1 MIISHKHKFIFIHP
15 QRGGGTSITSALI
28 PVLGKDDEIY
38 GCEKKYEI
46 LSEENRVKNIK
57 ELRVSTEIELKSIAH
72 KTKIS
77 LKNLKSIENLDF
89 DKLPS
94 EPWRNSF
101 ITQYCECIENFSK
114 KEN

>member
-1 MIISHKHKFIFIHP
+1 MSLSGFKDKLDE
-15 QRGGGTSITSALI
+15 SIKRIDNANN
-28 PVLGKDDEIY
+28 
-38 GCEKKYEI
+38 
-46 LSEENRVKNIK
+46 LSLFSRVKNIK

>member
-1 MIISHKHKFIFIHP
+1 MSLNNFKDKLDE
-15 QRGGGTSITSALI
+15 SIKRIDNANNPS
-28 PVLGKDDEIY
+28 
-38 GCEKKYEI
+38 
-46 LSEENRVKNIK
+46 LSSRVKNIK

>member
-1 MIISHKHKFIFIHP
+1 MGLRDFKDKLDE
-15 QRGGGTSITSALI
+15 SIKRIDNANNPS
-28 PVLGKDDEIY
+28 
-38 GCEKKYEI
+38 
-46 LSEENRVKNIK
+46 LSSRVKNIK
-57 ELRVSTEIELKSIAH
+57 ELRLSTEIELKSIAH

>member
-1 MIISHKHKFIFIHP
+1 MSLSDFKDKLDE
-15 QRGGGTSITSALI
+15 SIKRINNADNPS
-28 PVLGKDDEIY
+28 
-38 GCEKKYEI
+38 
-46 LSEENRVKNIK
+46 LSSRVKNIK

-77 LKNLKSIENLDF
+77 MKNLKSIENLDF

-94 EPWRNSF
+94 QPWRNSF

>member
-1 MIISHKHKFIFIHP
+1 MSLRDFKDKLD
-15 QRGGGTSITSALI
+15 QSIKRIDNANNPS
-28 PVLGKDDEIY
+28 
-38 GCEKKYEI
+38 
-46 LSEENRVKNIK
+46 LSSRVKNIK

>member
-1 MIISHKHKFIFIHP
+1 MGLSDF
-15 QRGGGTSITSALI
+15 
-28 PVLGKDDEIY
+28 KDKLDVSMKRIDNANNPS
-38 GCEKKYEI
+38 
-46 LSEENRVKNIK
+46 LSSRVKNIK

>member
-1 MIISHKHKFIFIHP
+1 MSLGDFKDKLDE
-15 QRGGGTSITSALI
+15 SIKRIDNANNPS
-28 PVLGKDDEIY
+28 
-38 GCEKKYEI
+38 
-46 LSEENRVKNIK
+46 LSSRVKNTK

>member
-1 MIISHKHKFIFIHP
+1 MSLSDFKDKLDE
-15 QRGGGTSITSALI
+15 SIKRVDKANNPS
-28 PVLGKDDEIY
+28 
-38 GCEKKYEI
+38 
-46 LSEENRVKNIK
+46 LSSRVKNIK

>member
-1 MIISHKHKFIFIHP
+1 MSLSDFKDKLDE
-15 QRGGGTSITSALI
+15 SIKRVDNANNPS
-28 PVLGKDDEIY
+28 
-38 GCEKKYEI
+38 
-46 LSEENRVKNIK
+46 LSSRVKNIK

-77 LKNLKSIENLDF
+77 LKILKSIENLDF

>member
-1 MIISHKHKFIFIHP
+1 MSLIDFKDKLDE
-15 QRGGGTSITSALI
+15 SIKRVDKANKQS
-28 PVLGKDDEIY
+28 
-38 GCEKKYEI
+38 
-46 LSEENRVKNIK
+46 LSSRVKNIK

>member
-1 MIISHKHKFIFIHP
+1 MSLSDFKDKLDE
-15 QRGGGTSITSALI
+15 SIKRIDNANNPS
-28 PVLGKDDEIY
+28 
-38 GCEKKYEI
+38 
-46 LSEENRVKNIK
+46 LSSRVKNIK

>member
-1 MIISHKHKFIFIHP
+1 MNLSDFKDKLDE
-15 QRGGGTSITSALI
+15 SIKRVDNANNPS
-28 PVLGKDDEIY
+28 
-38 GCEKKYEI
+38 
-46 LSEENRVKNIK
+46 LSSRVKNIK

-101 ITQYCECIENFSK
+101 ITQYCECIESFSK

>member
-1 MIISHKHKFIFIHP
+1 M
-15 QRGGGTSITSALI
+15 SIT
-28 PVLGKDDEIY
+28 GFKDKLDESMKRIDNANNSS
-38 GCEKKYEI
+38 
-46 LSEENRVKNIK
+46 LFTRVKSIK

>member
-1 MIISHKHKFIFIHP
+1 MGLTDFKDKLDE
-15 QRGGGTSITSALI
+15 SIKRIDNADNPS
-28 PVLGKDDEIY
+28 
-38 GCEKKYEI
+38 
-46 LSEENRVKNIK
+46 LSSRVKNIK

-101 ITQYCECIENFSK
+101 ITQYCECIESFSK

>member
-1 MIISHKHKFIFIHP
+1 MGLGDFKDKLDE
-15 QRGGGTSITSALI
+15 SIKRVDKAHNPS
-28 PVLGKDDEIY
+28 
-38 GCEKKYEI
+38 
-46 LSEENRVKNIK
+46 LSSRVKNIK

>member
-1 MIISHKHKFIFIHP
+1 MSLSDFKDKLDE
-15 QRGGGTSITSALI
+15 SIKRIDKANNPS
-28 PVLGKDDEIY
+28 
-38 GCEKKYEI
+38 
-46 LSEENRVKNIK
+46 LSSRVKNIK

>member
-1 MIISHKHKFIFIHP
+1 MNLSDFKDKLDE
-15 QRGGGTSITSALI
+15 SIKRVDNANNPS
-28 PVLGKDDEIY
+28 
-38 GCEKKYEI
+38 
-46 LSEENRVKNIK
+46 LSSRVKNKK

>member
-1 MIISHKHKFIFIHP
+1 MVLNSFKDKLDESLERIENS
-15 QRGGGTSITSALI
+15 QDNVLTSKI
-28 PVLGKDDEIY
+28 
-38 GCEKKYEI
+38 KK
-46 LSEENRVKNIK
+46 IK
-57 ELRVSTEIELKSIAH
+57 EIRLSTDIELKSIAH

-101 ITQYCECIENFSK
+101 ITQYCNCIENYNKS
-114 KEN
+114 ES

>member
-1 MIISHKHKFIFIHP
+1 MSLSDF
-15 QRGGGTSITSALI
+15 
-28 PVLGKDDEIY
+28 KDKLDVSMKRIDNANNPS
-38 GCEKKYEI
+38 
-46 LSEENRVKNIK
+46 LSSRVKNIK

>member
-1 MIISHKHKFIFIHP
+1 MGLSQF
-15 QRGGGTSITSALI
+15 
-28 PVLGKDDEIY
+28 KDKLDESMKRIDNANNPSL
-38 GCEKKYEI
+38 CSRI
-46 LSEENRVKNIK
+46 KNIK

>member
-1 MIISHKHKFIFIHP
+1 MSLNDFKDKLDE
-15 QRGGGTSITSALI
+15 SIKRIDNANNPS
-28 PVLGKDDEIY
+28 
-38 GCEKKYEI
+38 
-46 LSEENRVKNIK
+46 LSSRVKNIK

-101 ITQYCECIENFSK
+101 ITQYCECIESFSK

>member
-1 MIISHKHKFIFIHP
+1 MSLNGF
-15 QRGGGTSITSALI
+15 
-28 PVLGKDDEIY
+28 KDKLDESMKRIDNANNSS
-38 GCEKKYEI
+38 
-46 LSEENRVKNIK
+46 LSSRVKNIK

-101 ITQYCECIENFSK
+101 ITQYCECIENLSK

>member
-1 MIISHKHKFIFIHP
+1 MSLSAFKDKLDE
-15 QRGGGTSITSALI
+15 SIKRVDNANNPS
-28 PVLGKDDEIY
+28 
-38 GCEKKYEI
+38 
-46 LSEENRVKNIK
+46 LSSRVKNIK

-101 ITQYCECIENFSK
+101 IRQYCECIESFSK

>member
-1 MIISHKHKFIFIHP
+1 MSLSGFKDKLDE
-15 QRGGGTSITSALI
+15 SIKRIDNANNPS
-28 PVLGKDDEIY
+28 
-38 GCEKKYEI
+38 
-46 LSEENRVKNIK
+46 LSSRIKNIK

>member
-1 MIISHKHKFIFIHP
+1 MSLSGFKDKIDE
-15 QRGGGTSITSALI
+15 SIKRIDNANNPS
-28 PVLGKDDEIY
+28 
-38 GCEKKYEI
+38 
-46 LSEENRVKNIK
+46 LSSRVKNIK

>member
-1 MIISHKHKFIFIHP
+1 MSLSDFKDKLDE
-15 QRGGGTSITSALI
+15 SIKRIDNANNPS
-28 PVLGKDDEIY
+28 
-38 GCEKKYEI
+38 
-46 LSEENRVKNIK
+46 LSSRVKNIK

-77 LKNLKSIENLDF
+77 LKNLKSIENLDV

>member
-1 MIISHKHKFIFIHP
+1 MNLSDFKDKLDE
-15 QRGGGTSITSALI
+15 SIKRVDNANNPS
-28 PVLGKDDEIY
+28 
-38 GCEKKYEI
+38 
-46 LSEENRVKNIK
+46 LSSRVKNIK

>member
-1 MIISHKHKFIFIHP
+1 MSLSDF
-15 QRGGGTSITSALI
+15 
-28 PVLGKDDEIY
+28 KDKLDESMMRIDNANNPS
-38 GCEKKYEI
+38 
-46 LSEENRVKNIK
+46 LSSRVKNIK

>member
-1 MIISHKHKFIFIHP
+1 MSLSDFKDKLDE
-15 QRGGGTSITSALI
+15 SIKRIDNANN
-28 PVLGKDDEIY
+28 
-38 GCEKKYEI
+38 
-46 LSEENRVKNIK
+46 LSLFSRVKNIK